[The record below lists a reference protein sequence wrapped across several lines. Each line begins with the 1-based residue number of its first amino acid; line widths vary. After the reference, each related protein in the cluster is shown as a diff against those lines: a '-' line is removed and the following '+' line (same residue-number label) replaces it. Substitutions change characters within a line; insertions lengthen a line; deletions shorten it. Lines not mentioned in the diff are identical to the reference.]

1 MSNDQKKPPELSVG
15 PGEAQNSSVNNEA
28 TREAEDTNDVDD
40 ISEIL
45 KKPCVAPP
53 PQLCNC
59 KIETVDF
66 NMPNT
71 SHAAQ
76 SISVSSRTIFT
87 MSYSRLANGFHNP
100 SSDMPSTSRAREN
113 LKELPNEILEN
124 QVALLVRLILIK
136 YRMKAPVTK
145 EEMIMTIIDYK
156 DHFSDI
162 FRRVHRRMEM
172 VFGLDVLEID
182 ESNHYVSIIKLGLTF
197 DGMYCGEKGIPKT
210 GILILTLAVIF
221 MKGNCASEQEFWYI
235 LNQIGINEND
245 RHFIFGD
252 AKELITDDFVRENYV
267 VYRPRAHD
275 LGNFEFVWGRRAI
288 AETSKIQVLEF
299 LAKIIRSKPSA
310 FGPHYEDA
318 LQDAIQRGLDNNR
331 PWAIP
336 PVASTSSDDSFNRFS
351 YP

>member
-15 PGEAQNSSVNNEA
+15 PGEAHNSNVNDEA
-28 TREAEDTNDVDD
+28 PREAEDTNDIDKVF
-40 ISEIL
+40 EFL
-45 KKPCVAPP
+45 KKTCVSPP

-66 NMPNT
+66 NMPST
-71 SHAAQ
+71 SHDAE
-76 SISVSSRTIFT
+76 SISFSSRSIFT
-87 MSYSRLANGFHNP
+87 MPYIRLANGFHN
-100 SSDMPSTSRAREN
+100 SSYDIPSTSQAIEN
-113 LKELPNEILEN
+113 LEELPNEILEN
-124 QVALLVRLILIK
+124 QIALLVRLILIK

-145 EEMIMTIIDYK
+145 EEMITTIIDYK

-162 FRRVHRRMEM
+162 FRRVHRRMEV
-172 VFGLDVLEID
+172 VFGLDVIEID
-182 ESNHYVSIIKLGLTF
+182 ESSYYVSIMKLDLTF
-197 DGMYCGEKGIPKT
+197 DGMHCGEKGIPKT

-221 MKGNCASEQEFWYI
+221 MKGNCASEQEFWHI
-235 LNQIGINEND
+235 FSQIGINEND

-252 AKELITDDFVRENYV
+252 AKELITDDFVSENYI

-275 LGNFEFVWGRRAI
+275 LGHFEFVWGRRAI

-310 FGPHYEDA
+310 FGPLYEDA
-318 LQDAIQRGLDNNR
+318 LQDAIQRGLANNR
-331 PWAIP
+331 AWAIP
-336 PVASTSSDDSFNRFS
+336 PVASIISDDSFNRFS